1 MNMTGALKKS
11 IPFVLFLSVLLA
23 SVGCSKKE
31 EQKLPGDTEVASGES
46 ATDQTGLNNNMFDV
60 AQISNG
66 AKLFQEKC
74 AQCHGPEGQGH
85 PDWQRARI
93 EGYTAAPP
101 LNGTGTDIRLSRA
114 QMMEIIRNGASRKG
128 QPVMPAWVGRVS
140 NQDIGDIITWYQA
153 LWPAD
158 VYKEWRRV
166 YAADAVPAAKGK
178 PKG

>member
-1 MNMTGALKKS
+1 MNMTGSLKKS
-11 IPFVLFLSVLLA
+11 IPFVLFISFLLL

-31 EQKLPGDTEVASGES
+31 EEKLPGDTGLAPGES
-46 ATDQTGLNNNMFDV
+46 VTDESEVSNMFDV
-60 AQISNG
+60 ARISNG

-74 AQCHGPEGQGH
+74 AQCHGPEAQGH

-101 LNGTGTDIRLSRA
+101 LNGTGTDIKLSRA
-114 QMMEIIRNGASRKG
+114 QMMKIIRNGATRKG

-140 NQDIGDIITWYQA
+140 DQDIEDIITWYQA
-153 LWPAD
+153 LWPTD

-166 YAADAVPAAKGK
+166 YAAGAPPAVKGK

>member
-1 MNMTGALKKS
+1 MNKTGSFNKS
-11 IPFVLFLSVLLA
+11 IPFVLFLSVLLV

-46 ATDQTGLNNNMFDV
+46 ATDQSESKNMFDV
-60 AQISNG
+60 ARISNG

-74 AQCHGPEGQGH
+74 AQCHGPEAQGH

-93 EGYTAAPP
+93 EGYSAAPP
-101 LNGTGTDIRLSRA
+101 LNGTGTDIKLSRA
-114 QMMEIIRNGASRKG
+114 KMMEIIRKGASRKG

-140 NQDIGDIITWYQA
+140 NQDIEDIITWYQA

-166 YAADAVPAAKGK
+166 YAADALPAAKGK